1 MYNYKSKRIVNSL
14 EQGKE
19 SAETVLTKVEPLL
32 SRIHAT
38 PPIDISFTDILG
50 IPVHLT
56 IRTSALNSVDFQNLK
71 EWGHLNF
78 SHIHSGKGLSHEQSR
93 LSCIME
99 AIERYSA
106 SYHPLADRIKI
117 AAYED
122 LGREAIDPRMFF
134 IPPGIE
140 FSPHQT
146 LIWYQGIDLI
156 KHELVSIPIDFILM
170 DIPDSAYP
178 FAGFETK
185 RLGFFFSNGLAAGSS
200 LEEALVSGIC
210 EVVERDAQ
218 YAIANGIEPLPT
230 ELVLKNDPDFG
241 SWLALFEHNN
251 LTLRAFFSC
260 RIKGFYTAV
269 VTSWDYHCRVLVM
282 GTASD
287 PDLRVALHKAIME
300 LVQQRSFTFFREWK
314 TRREYFPIVRYI
326 RDRVPPESYE
336 TSVPESFWTERC
348 SGPVAIKDAGEK
360 YSRNLSSLLDT
371 LSPGHRVTGF
381 DLTHPKINVPV
392 VRVLI
397 SGMKNGYLNYQPV
410 ISFITKD

>member
-1 MYNYKSKRIVNSL
+1 MNSYKSKRIANIMDQR
-14 EQGKE
+14 EE
-19 SAETVLTKVEPLL
+19 SAEVILPRVEHHL
-32 SRIHAT
+32 SRIHASA
-38 PPIDISFTDILG
+38 PVDISFTDTLG

-56 IRTSALNSVDFQNLK
+56 IRTSALNSVNFQNLK
-71 EWGHLNF
+71 EWGHLDF
-78 SHIHSGKGLSHEQSR
+78 FHIHSGKGLTTAQSR

-106 SYHPLADRIKI
+106 SYHPLEGRIKI

-122 LGREAIDPRMFF
+122 LEREAIDPRTFF
-134 IPPGIE
+134 MPPGIE
-140 FSPHQT
+140 FSPHQP
-146 LIWYQGIDLI
+146 LVWYREIDLI
-156 KHELVSIPIDFILM
+156 KHETVSIPVDFILI

-178 FAGFETK
+178 FAGFEIK
-185 RLGFFFSNGLAAGSS
+185 RLGFFFSNGLAAGAS

-218 YAIANGIEPLPT
+218 YAIANEIEPLPT
-230 ELVLKNDPDFG
+230 ELVLKNDPDFD

-260 RIKGFYTAV
+260 RTTGFYTAV
-269 VTSWDYHCRVLVM
+269 VTSWDNHCRILVM

-287 PDLRVALHKAIME
+287 PDLHVAIYKAIME

-336 TSVPESFWTERC
+336 TSVPGSFWTERC
-348 SGPVAIKDAGEK
+348 PGPVAIKDAGER
-360 YSRNLSSLLDT
+360 YSRNLSSVLDT
-371 LSPGHRVTGF
+371 LSPKHQVTGI
-381 DLTHPKINVPV
+381 DLTHPQINVPV

-397 SGMKNGYLNYQPV
+397 SGMKNGYLDYHPV
-410 ISFITKD
+410 ISFIRKD